1 MRMGN
6 LLRAETL
13 IQGMAT
19 KNHSVGI
26 DHVTVVPE
34 PAARMDADD
43 SQAEDDD
50 ADDE

>member
-6 LLRAETL
+6 LLSARGHRTA
-13 IQGMAT
+13 MAA

-34 PAARMDADD
+34 PAAPEESD
-43 SQAEDDD
+43 EDGSD
-50 ADDE
+50 ADDEY

>member
-1 MRMGN
+1 MGN
-6 LLRAETL
+6 LLSGEPVPWN
-13 IQGMAT
+13 MAT

-43 SQAEDDD
+43 SPAEDDD
-50 ADDE
+50 EVDPEN